1 MRVVERVL
9 AELRKSKERGL
20 LQSELVRKVGA
31 SKSTVSE
38 VLSELEKKGVIVRE
52 QEGGKSL
59 RVWLTEL
66 YPKPIKGKL
75 KLGILKSS
83 EYACLLSGFSG
94 IVKVY
99 NNAMDLTR
107 DLVLGRVDLA
117 ASPFVTQVMF
127 GVMMKNIRI
136 VRGVAYNGSGV
147 VFGDEKN
154 GIFGSSE
161 LSAMEIMLRLVKD
174 EIGLKKFR
182 YFSSPEEMISS
193 LNSLNGVGIW
203 EPYFSSLNRDK
214 VFFKDIIG
222 DHPCCTLAVNVESFE
237 ENKDLIKDF
246 LAEYDKA
253 KPDPE
258 KLAEICGFSKEEVEK
273 SLKSYTFV
281 KEVREDELLDFLKLA
296 KIEIS
301 RESLEPLFELQ
312 NF

>member
-1 MRVVERVL
+1 MKVAEKIL
-9 AELRKSKERGL
+9 DELRKSKERGL
-20 LQSELVRKVGA
+20 LQSELVRRIGA
-31 SKSTVSE
+31 SKSTVSD
-38 VLSELEKKGVIVRE
+38 VLSELEGKGIVVRE
-52 QEGGKSL
+52 KEAGKSL
-59 RVWLTEL
+59 RVWLAEF

-83 EYACLLSGFSG
+83 EYACLLSRFRG
-94 IVKVY
+94 IVRVY

-107 DLVLGRVDLA
+107 DLVLGRIDLA

-193 LNSLNGVGIW
+193 LKYLNGIGIW
-203 EPYFSSLNRDK
+203 EPYFSSLDRDK

-237 ENKDLIKDF
+237 ENKSLIKDF
-246 LAEYDKA
+246 LADYDKA
-253 KPDPE
+253 KPNAE
-258 KLAEICGFSKEEVEK
+258 KLAEICGFSKEDVEK
-273 SLKSYTFV
+273 SLKSYIFV
-281 KEVREDELLDFLKLA
+281 KEVREDELIDFLKLA

-301 RESLEPLFELQ
+301 RESLESLFELQ
-312 NF
+312 NV